1 MYSIENKLLH
11 IKGLWVLF
19 CLGQKTYVPGKS
31 DIYQIIYYN
40 IGEVSLPFKRRYA
53 MWYGISALRTFEQY
67 ALFGVLF
74 IAVLGLL
81 YALFLR
87 KQVISE
93 DAGTPEML
101 KVWGAIKE
109 GANAY
114 LKRQLKTILPLI
126 GLLTV
131 CLFLSVYI
139 VPVSQDSMERFAG
152 LSPEKVKLIA
162 AFGRAGA
169 FILGAVFSLLVGQ
182 LGMRIAVDANVRVA
196 AASKRSFGDALRI
209 AYRAG
214 TITGMLTD
222 GLGLLGGT
230 LIFIIFGIAAPDALL
245 GFGFGGTLLA
255 LFMRVG
261 GGIYTKAA
269 DVGADLVGKV
279 EAGIPED
286 DPRNPAV
293 VADLVGDNVGDC
305 AGMAADI
312 FESYEV
318 TIVSGLILGIGLWR
332 ITGHHEWIVYPLLV
346 RGIGVLCSIIGTYAV
361 KDSKRSAGNA
371 MKAIFKGYSISAAIS
386 VVIFGVL
393 AYYYMDQVPGGWWRP
408 FAATTIGIIL
418 AIGIDRL
425 TEYFTGTE
433 NKPVQE
439 IKKATATGSAT
450 TILSGIAVGFESA
463 VWTTLVI
470 AASIFCSVF
479 IFGTIDGLTPAE
491 KFNFIL
497 YGVAMTGIGM
507 LTLTGN
513 NVAMDSFGPIAD
525 NANGIGEM
533 SWHGQEDKETKKAR
547 QIMADLDGVGNTTKA
562 ITKGVAIG
570 SAVIAAVSL
579 FASYMVDVSNVQR
592 LLNDAWAAAGESKML
607 TLLSQVGIV
616 VSNPVVFVG
625 MLIGGALPWLFS
637 SFAINAV
644 SRAAALIVQEVRRQ
658 FKGGVLEGKTQ
669 PDYTRAVSISTVAA
683 QKELIILALLGI
695 VSPVVVGLAFG
706 VEALGG
712 FLAGIIVSGQL
723 LAVFM
728 SNAGGAW
735 DNAKKVVED
744 EPTDLAANTGK
755 GSERHKAS
763 VVGDTVGDPLK
774 DTAGPAVNPLIKVVN
789 MVAVIVA
796 PIIVNYHNDFTP
808 LGKIGWVVVIVLLA
822 VLGWAILTSKKPAQ
836 EIK

>member
-1 MYSIENKLLH
+1 
-11 IKGLWVLF
+11 
-19 CLGQKTYVPGKS
+19 
-31 DIYQIIYYN
+31 
-40 IGEVSLPFKRRYA
+40 
-53 MWYGISALRTFEQY
+53 MWYGIASLRPFEQY
-67 ALFGVLF
+67 ALFGVLA
-74 IAVLGLL
+74 IAIAGLL

-87 KQVISE
+87 RQVMNE
-93 DAGTPEML
+93 DAGTAKMQE
-101 KVWGAIKE
+101 VWGAIRE

-152 LSPEKVKLIA
+152 LDASAIKLIA

-214 TITGMLTD
+214 TVTGMLTD
-222 GLGLLGGT
+222 GLGLFGGT
-230 LIFIIFGIAAPDALL
+230 IIFIIFGIAAPDALL

-332 ITGHHEWIVYPLLV
+332 LTGHHEWIVYPLLV

-386 VVIFGVL
+386 VAIFGVL
-393 AYYYMDQVPGGWWRP
+393 AYYYMGAVPGGWWRP

-418 AIGIDRL
+418 AISIDRL

-439 IKKATATGSAT
+439 VKKSTATGSAT

-470 AASIFCSVF
+470 AASIFCSVV
-479 IFGTIDGLTPAE
+479 IFGTIDGLSPVE

-497 YGVAMTGIGM
+497 YGFAMTGIGM

-533 SWHGQEDKETKKAR
+533 AWHGQDDEETKKAR

-579 FASYMVDVSNVQR
+579 FASYMVDVSNVQQ
-592 LLNDAWAAAGESKML
+592 LLNDAWASAGKGQAM
-607 TLLSQVGIV
+607 TLLSEVGIV

-658 FKGGVLEGKTQ
+658 FKGGVLEGKAK
-669 PDYTRAVSISTVAA
+669 PDYTRAVGISTIAA
-683 QKELIILALLGI
+683 QKELVILALLGI
-695 VSPVVVGLAFG
+695 ISPVVVGLTFG

-744 EPTDLAANTGK
+744 EPSNIAANTGK

-808 LGKIGWVVVIVLLA
+808 LGKIGWLVVIALLA
-822 VLGWAILTSKKPAQ
+822 VLSWAILTSKKPAQ
-836 EIK
+836 DVTK